1 MNIKNYILPY
11 LALCCIILG
20 CTHEEPEWIPN
31 DPLADFA
38 LIHNQETVLPVHPD
52 SLRILAIGNSFTDN
66 SMEYLPLIL
75 NNYDNIK
82 NVTLGK
88 ITYGGCTLQ
97 QHEHF
102 FRKEI
107 PAYWF
112 QIKGPQESRWK
123 QQVPITTMQE
133 ALLSCEWD
141 IIILQQA
148 SAHSGLYKKYQP
160 YLNRLIEHILSRV
173 TNPNAVIIWH
183 MTWPYSSL
191 CRTKA
196 FRPYGYNPETM
207 YDSIKNAVRKL
218 QEETRIKYVIPSA
231 DCISALRNSH
241 INKDKTD
248 FTSDGIHIDNQIGK
262 YALACTWFQSLF
274 CPIYEVTLDSAIVQS
289 LPLSLEEQGNICA
302 IVKDLISD
310 SH

>member
-11 LALCCIILG
+11 LTLCYIILG
-20 CTHEEPEWIPN
+20 CSHEEPEWIPN
-31 DPLADFA
+31 DPLAEFA

-183 MTWPYSSL
+183 MT
-191 CRTKA
+191 
-196 FRPYGYNPETM
+196 
-207 YDSIKNAVRKL
+207 
-218 QEETRIKYVIPSA
+218 
-231 DCISALRNSH
+231 
-241 INKDKTD
+241 
-248 FTSDGIHIDNQIGK
+248 
-262 YALACTWFQSLF
+262 
-274 CPIYEVTLDSAIVQS
+274 
-289 LPLSLEEQGNICA
+289 
-302 IVKDLISD
+302 
-310 SH
+310 